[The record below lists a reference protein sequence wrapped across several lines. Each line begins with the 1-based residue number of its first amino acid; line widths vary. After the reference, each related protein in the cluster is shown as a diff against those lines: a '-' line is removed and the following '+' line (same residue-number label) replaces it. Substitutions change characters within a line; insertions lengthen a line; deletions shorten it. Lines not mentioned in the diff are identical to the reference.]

1 MIQNKYSCTHTTRAC
16 QLFRLS
22 LSLSPSPHPPNS
34 FPSMLFSRDGK
45 KKKGRERGA
54 KKTESKPAHAL
65 FTRLRDVL
73 AAVEKKKEKPSR
85 WPKGAGPGRAG
96 SRDLRG
102 ASRARGVLF
111 NARLGSQSHQPS
123 RGLSGAFSPFLSLF
137 VGGGRDLGQRGA
149 QILAR
154 GTPSRILYL

>member
-16 QLFRLS
+16 QLFR

-45 KKKGRERGA
+45 KRREEGGGA

-85 WPKGAGPGRAG
+85 WPKGARPGRAG

-123 RGLSGAFSPFLSLF
+123 RGLSRSSFSLI

-149 QILAR
+149 QILAEGGR
-154 GTPSRILYL
+154 AGPS

>member
-1 MIQNKYSCTHTTRAC
+1 MPAVPP
-16 QLFRLS
+16 LS
-22 LSLSPSPHPPNS
+22 PSLPVPSPHPPNS

-45 KKKGRERGA
+45 KKRREERGGA

-65 FTRLRDVL
+65 FTRLRDVQYL
-73 AAVEKKKEKPSR
+73 PRLKRKKKSR
-85 WPKGAGPGRAG
+85 LDGPRGTARPGRAG

-123 RGLSGAFSPFLSLF
+123 RGLSRSSFSLI

-149 QILAR
+149 QILAEGGR
-154 GTPSRILYL
+154 AGPS